1 MDWNKQRE
9 DVVDKYVAVVSVLFR
24 VFGAVA
30 LIAGVVAV
38 VAFVVA
44 LLPILIPVV
53 LPLCVADLIPARR
66 RYLKSLEEGKDG
78 RR

>member
-9 DVVDKYVAVVSVLFR
+9 DVVDKYVAVVSVIVR
-24 VFGAVA
+24 VLGAVA
-30 LIAGVVAV
+30 LLAAVIVFVA
-38 VAFVVA
+38 AVVA
-44 LLPILIPVV
+44 LLPILIPFV